1 MSTATRVVGPCARS
15 RCGLVGVYRQL
26 HASQSNSSSVP
37 TRRANATLKA
47 GEKAKARTPHARL
60 PGSAPRATACDMLRA
75 QVARARDRPWPLWA
89 GRFLNPQPPRPRP
102 PGRIWHAARS
112 AAARARPGG
121 VSRGTQR
128 KQTNQRLLSVGR
140 SAGLAT
146 RVRGAQR
153 SPKPNSRSYDA
164 AASAAGIPPAALAVR
179 ECARM
184 HARSHGRGRARK
196 RDERREL
203 ARAWG
208 SAPAVSSSAGHQV
221 WALCVCAACA
231 PPIARTRSA
240 VDAGQAP
247 TPSAS
252 ARNFSEGGSVSDFFF
267 RLFSHKNI

>member
-1 MSTATRVVGPCARS
+1 MAQGCVDCDASCWSVRAVSMRPRRCLQTIAREPNQFIVSTNKACECNAESRREGQSAHAARPTPRERTTRHSVR
-15 RCGLVGVYRQL
+15 
-26 HASQSNSSSVP
+26 HAAS
-37 TRRANATLKA
+37 K
-47 GEKAKARTPHARL
+47 
-60 PGSAPRATACDMLRA
+60 

-179 ECARM
+179 ECARKM
-184 HARSHGRGRARK
+184 VACAFARSWKGA
-196 RDERREL
+196 E
-203 ARAWG
+203 
-208 SAPAVSSSAGHQV
+208 
-221 WALCVCAACA
+221 
-231 PPIARTRSA
+231 T
-240 VDAGQAP
+240 
-247 TPSAS
+247 
-252 ARNFSEGGSVSDFFF
+252 
-267 RLFSHKNI
+267 

>member
-1 MSTATRVVGPCARS
+1 MRPRRCLQTIAREPKQFIVSTNKACECNAESRREGQSAHAARPTPRERTTRHSVR
-15 RCGLVGVYRQL
+15 
-26 HASQSNSSSVP
+26 HAAS
-37 TRRANATLKA
+37 K
-47 GEKAKARTPHARL
+47 
-60 PGSAPRATACDMLRA
+60 

-179 ECARM
+179 ECARKM
-184 HARSHGRGRARK
+184 VACAFARSWKGA
-196 RDERREL
+196 E
-203 ARAWG
+203 
-208 SAPAVSSSAGHQV
+208 
-221 WALCVCAACA
+221 
-231 PPIARTRSA
+231 T
-240 VDAGQAP
+240 
-247 TPSAS
+247 
-252 ARNFSEGGSVSDFFF
+252 
-267 RLFSHKNI
+267 

>member
-1 MSTATRVVGPCARS
+1 MRPRRCLQTIAREPKQFIVSTNKACECNAKS
-15 RCGLVGVYRQL
+15 RRE
-26 HASQSNSSSVP
+26 
-37 TRRANATLKA
+37 
-47 GEKAKARTPHARL
+47 EKAKARTPHARL

-75 QVARARDRPWPLWA
+75 QVARARDRRWPLWA

-184 HARSHGRGRARK
+184 RVRTVVEGRGNVTSGGSWRARGALRPLSALPLGIK
-196 RDERREL
+196 SGRCAYAQRARHRSRAPAARWTRGRRRHLLLARETFPRDE
-203 ARAWG
+203 AF
-208 SAPAVSSSAGHQV
+208 Q
-221 WALCVCAACA
+221 
-231 PPIARTRSA
+231 T
-240 VDAGQAP
+240 
-247 TPSAS
+247 
-252 ARNFSEGGSVSDFFF
+252 FFF
-267 RLFSHKNI
+267 GYFRTKTFDEGADLL